1 MVSTGGIKKNSDG
14 KITEGSALI
23 GLILHEVSDDFNETT
38 NKDWEQEYLNYITNL
53 SVSINAMIAGQ
64 FHSIVD
70 EIQKI
75 SKPK

>member
-53 SVSINAMIAGQ
+53 SVSFNAMIAA
-64 FHSIVD
+64 
-70 EIQKI
+70 
-75 SKPK
+75 